1 MNYKIKKM
9 VRVIKAAVMLNV
21 SITNQI
27 QSENKLTQNTL
38 KLH

>member
-27 QSENKLTQNTL
+27 QSENKLTQNIL

>member
-1 MNYKIKKM
+1 M